1 MQFSH
6 SFDTIMHNSPNP
18 DTFYPL
24 VWQIVRQVPVGVV
37 STYAQIASIIPP
49 PFPDEADH
57 FQRLGSKWV
66 GEALNAVSFRDVD
79 GTPLSPAVPWWRI
92 INSKGGISLPSGST
106 AAREQQQRL
115 LQEGVRFEGGLVA
128 LEVFGWEGPSC
139 DWLEQYGLLKPKS
152 LRKPPAPQQL
162 SLF

>member
-1 MQFSH
+1 MN
-6 SFDTIMHNSPNP
+6 TSPTSPHP

-24 VWQIVRQVPVGVV
+24 VWHIVRQVPSGAV
-37 STYAQIASIIPP
+37 STYGQIASIIPP
-49 PFPDEADH
+49 PFPDEEEH

-66 GEALNAVSFRDVD
+66 GEALTAVSFRDVD
-79 GTPLSPAVPWWRI
+79 GAPLSPAVPWWRI

-106 AAREQQQRL
+106 VANEQYERL
-115 LQEGVRFEGGLVA
+115 MAEGVRFNASGLVA
-128 LEVFGWEGPSC
+128 LEVFGWDGPSSS
-139 DWLEQYGLLKPKS
+139 WLEQHGLRQPKP